1 MDGPDDVRGTISAVG
16 GLTLGEARGIVI
28 RRLQAAGID
37 SAAPEA
43 LALLE
48 AATGLERSV
57 LMLRPERELHGDE
70 RRRLRDSLRRR
81 VAREPLQHI
90 LGTAPFYGLEL
101 AVDTTVLVPR
111 PETERLVE
119 LVLEALRGVE
129 RPRVLDVGTG
139 SGAIALA
146 LRAERPDAEVM
157 ATDVVPEAVAL
168 ARRNA
173 ERLRLDVRVLRS
185 DLLAEADV
193 ATFAAGCH
201 ALVANLPYLPEADA
215 GTLQPEAERDPAL
228 ALYAGPDGLRLARRL
243 LRQASRLLTGGA
255 LLALE
260 LDPRNV
266 NAARREA
273 AAWREAR
280 IERDLTGRER
290 FLLARR

>member
-1 MDGPDDVRGTISAVG
+1 MDGPDDVRGVISAVG
-16 GLTLGEARGIVI
+16 SLTLGEARGIVI

-101 AVDTTVLVPR
+101 AVDTSVLVPR

-119 LVLEALRGVE
+119 LVLEALQGVE

-146 LRAERPDAEVM
+146 LRAERPDAEVI
-157 ATDVVPEAVAL
+157 AADVVPEAVAL

-173 ERLRLDVRVLRS
+173 QRLHLDVRVLRS

-193 ATFAAGCH
+193 AAFAARCH

-243 LRQASRLLTGGA
+243 LRQAARLLPGGA

-266 NAARREA
+266 RAALREA
-273 AAWREAR
+273 GAWREPR

-290 FLLARR
+290 FLLVRR